1 MSYEALSVDA
11 AKKAEHDAEVAKR
24 RHTREIAE
32 EARGGAAGA
41 KSAAVTPSMI
51 AKVQD
56 AIASKRGRK
65 RKDDASASAQSQ
77 QPEASVEDPRV
88 RQAELLAKYTRYAN
102 HRHPAIRAAV
112 GGIAPNPRWS
122 VEELQLHLD
131 RVRQSLNSAGAE
143 MMIKRGLITA
153 AHAAEWLTMRAG
165 INPTAED
172 LHDFGVAVE
181 ELLMDNEEVMQPEL
195 GELQAEVGSLLI
207 MPWYARL
214 AMKMAHVA
222 RAYSMERKASSSS
235 SSRQKRP
242 RSAPEMPP
250 PAAVQ
255 PAPEPAAGVGL

>member
-32 EARGGAAGA
+32 EAKGAGRNA
-41 KSAAVTPSMI
+41 SNAATPSMI
-51 AKVQD
+51 TKVQA

-65 RKDDASASAQSQ
+65 RKEDDTAA
-77 QPEASVEDPRV
+77 QPEANVEDPRV
-88 RQAELLAKYTRYAN
+88 RHAELLAKYTRYAN

-112 GGIAPNPRWS
+112 GNVPPNPRWS
-122 VEELQLHLD
+122 IEELQLNLD

-143 MMIKRGLITA
+143 MMIKRGFITA

-165 INPTAED
+165 INPTGED
-172 LHDFGVAVE
+172 LRDFGAAFE
-181 ELLMDNEEVMQPEL
+181 QLLMEDEEVMQPEL

-222 RAYSMERKASSSS
+222 REYSMARKSSQTSTK
-235 SSRQKRP
+235 RQ
-242 RSAPEMPP
+242 RSAPSMPP
-250 PAAVQ
+250 PAAAP
-255 PAPEPAAGVGL
+255 PAPEP